1 MTDVKL
7 TSEVGHDKSINLT
20 INIRKYRKTKTYP
33 PTRKITSIINFQR
46 WSLVTESFIRN
57 LCMYNVDR
65 YMNIIFSLDIVTI
78 SLLLTLSLDD

>member
-7 TSEVGHDKSINLT
+7 TSEVEVGHDNSINLT

-33 PTRKITSIINFQR
+33 PTGKITSIINFQR

-57 LCMYNVDR
+57 MYNVDR

-78 SLLLTLSLDD
+78 SLLPTLSLDD